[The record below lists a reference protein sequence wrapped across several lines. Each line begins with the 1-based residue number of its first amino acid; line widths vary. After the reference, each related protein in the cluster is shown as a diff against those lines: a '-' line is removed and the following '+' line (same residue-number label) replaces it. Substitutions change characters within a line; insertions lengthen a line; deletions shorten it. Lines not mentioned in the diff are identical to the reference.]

1 MSTFLSARLLARLF
15 FTNCKWHKP
24 NNFVIVTLVIVL
36 WINPV
41 IIVLW
46 NSRSPALDHL

>member
-1 MSTFLSARLLARLF
+1 MVA
-15 FTNCKWHKP
+15 
-24 NNFVIVTLVIVL
+24 LVIVL

-46 NSRSPALDHL
+46 NIYSPALDHLY